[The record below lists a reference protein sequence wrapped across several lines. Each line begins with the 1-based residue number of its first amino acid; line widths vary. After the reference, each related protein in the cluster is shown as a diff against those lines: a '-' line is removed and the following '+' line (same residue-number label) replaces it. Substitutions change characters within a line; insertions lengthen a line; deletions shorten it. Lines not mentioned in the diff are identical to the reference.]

1 MSHEIAHNLG
11 IKHDCIN
18 YECRYWESSYV
29 GPRVHEGK
37 DCYGYMDYRDETP
50 GWSECSTN
58 DFADYVNSQVQFCLK
73 SLASDGNK
81 SIKTGNVWIIT
92 KSKKYNDLK
101 IAKDA
106 TSFLK

>member
-58 DFADYVNSQVQFCLK
+58 DFANYVNSQVQFCLK
-73 SLASDGNK
+73 SLASDRNK
-81 SIKTGNVWIIT
+81 SIKAGKFLNYNQ
-92 KSKKYNDLK
+92 KYYNK
-101 IAKDA
+101 QR
-106 TSFLK
+106 